1 MTTEE
6 KKDCSE
12 ALIRA
17 MEREELHTGEA
28 AKHLNLNPAYISM
41 IKNPKLWDSLPVK
54 AWERVNDWMLSR
66 DSIGAYVIPEGEEI
80 YKKPEKK
87 ITEIMPELA
96 PKEEKAFV
104 EAITQAQE
112 DHRTAKKEPIKEKN
126 GKSVTLMIA
135 RKDMELLGER
145 IKILEKGLSVEMANA
160 LSERIAK
167 LESQNEV
174 LQKLLI
180 DAENKINGLGG
191 NFFAMQDETI
201 SVMIARLN
209 TIEKRLKKTD
219 RPSGIVIFQRNIY
232 KP

>member
-54 AWERVNDWMLSR
+54 AWERVNDWRLTR
-66 DSIGAYVIPEGEEI
+66 DRIGSYVIPIGEEV
-80 YKKPEKK
+80 YKAPEKK
-87 ITEIMPELA
+87 VTETMVELN

-104 EAITQAQE
+104 EAV
-112 DHRTAKKEPIKEKN
+112 KEK
-126 GKSVTLMIA
+126 KSKP
-135 RKDMELLGER
+135 RKSTE
-145 IKILEKGLSVEMANA
+145 ISVEIANA